1 MADKL
6 EAHLF
11 VAAIQKHHRTLEVL
25 TVESVGDYYKECFFP
40 RDQERI
46 FLLRHERDVRASSR
60 DRGEH
65 LCRQRFHCRIVEDRG
80 LAQVNPYDRSLGLR
94 FPWRME
100 CEPRAAAGTLP
111 ASGRAVSNVLGV
123 AIRESEDLEFRAIHP
138 GLGSLRCQLQISA
151 RRADKK
157 RAYEY

>member
-1 MADKL
+1 MNGRRHASRYLSNDRRECVLISEIPPGRVTALKGCLQIFEINGMADKL

-25 TVESVGDYYKECFFP
+25 TVESVGDYYEECFFP

-100 CEPRAAAGTLP
+100 C
-111 ASGRAVSNVLGV
+111 
-123 AIRESEDLEFRAIHP
+123 
-138 GLGSLRCQLQISA
+138 
-151 RRADKK
+151 
-157 RAYEY
+157 